1 MVQSMDNSA
10 RGEIPSLALKLILL
24 AVCTFEVKKAK
35 AQLVIYM
42 WISQCFSR
50 IFKPNDLA
58 GDFVAHIFIL
68 P

>member
-10 RGEIPSLALKLILL
+10 RGEIPSLALKLILQ
-24 AVCTFEVKKAK
+24 AVCAFEVKKAK

-42 WISQCFSR
+42 CTSECFST
-50 IFKPNDLA
+50 IFKPNGLA
-58 GDFVAHIFIL
+58 GDFVAHISIL